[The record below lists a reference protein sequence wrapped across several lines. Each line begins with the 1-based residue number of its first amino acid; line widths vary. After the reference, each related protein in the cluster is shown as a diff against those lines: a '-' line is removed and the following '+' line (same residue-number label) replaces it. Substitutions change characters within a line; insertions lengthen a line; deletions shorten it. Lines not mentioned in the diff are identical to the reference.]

1 MPTII
6 YKFKN
11 KERLDEA
18 VNYLLCRVAGMK
30 LRTVPSAS
38 EFKLAVECNHA
49 DVVDEVRTN
58 IKRLNETYQLQE
70 TTAKVIKVLSETA
83 SGAGRT
89 IRLMDGDV
97 IRLSPE
103 HAKAVIAVHDQLSE
117 ENQVALR
124 TMVIETRKTH
134 EAAIQFCLEQ
144 TKETD

>member
-1 MPTII
+1 MPTLI

-18 VNYLLCRVAGMK
+18 VAYVACHTGGIKMMN
-30 LRTVPSAS
+30 VPSPT
-38 EFKLAVECNHA
+38 EHKLSIECHI
-49 DVVDEVRTN
+49 DQVDEVRSLVN
-58 IKRLNETYQLQE
+58 RLNESFKLNE

-83 SGAGRT
+83 SGEGRT

-97 IRLSPE
+97 IRLTPE
-103 HAKAVIAVHDQLSE
+103 RAKAVIAVHDQLSE

-124 TMVIETRKTH
+124 TMVIETRETH

>member
-6 YKFKN
+6 YKFKS

-18 VNYLLCRVAGMK
+18 VNYLCSHIGGIH

-58 IKRLNETYQLQE
+58 IKRLNENYQLTE
-70 TTAKVIKVLSETA
+70 TTAKVIKTLAETA
-83 SGAGRT
+83 TGTGKT

-97 IRLSPE
+97 IRLSPT
-103 HAKAVIAVHDQLSE
+103 HAQAVIVTHDALSE

-124 TMVIETRKTH
+124 TMVIESRKTH
-134 EAAIQFCLEQ
+134 EAAIQFCLDQ
-144 TKETD
+144 IKETE